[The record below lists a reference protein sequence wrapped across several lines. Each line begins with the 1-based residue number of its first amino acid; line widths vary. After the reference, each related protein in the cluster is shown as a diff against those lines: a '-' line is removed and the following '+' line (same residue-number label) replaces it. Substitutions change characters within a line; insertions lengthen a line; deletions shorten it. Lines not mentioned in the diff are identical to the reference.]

1 MQSWRGRQ
9 FVMPSIVLIKIDP
22 QMDLSQICSQRNL
35 TTQSDNKD
43 ILSINI
49 QHNKMNKTKSF
60 VLVYRIYEIKFD
72 ELRDSKRMINSHNQK
87 IYN

>member
-22 QMDLSQICSQRNL
+22 QMDLSQIFSQRNL

-49 QHNKMNKTKSF
+49 QHNKINKTKSF
-60 VLVYRIYEIKFD
+60 VLVYRIYETKFD
-72 ELRDSKRMINSHNQK
+72 ELRDSKRMTNSHNQK
-87 IYN
+87 DI